1 MAGTVDRASALS
13 RLAAAYAGHQVR
25 RWTGRGSR
33 GGAAA
38 AERVYRPEHY
48 LSLTPEER
56 ELMPEMS
63 RCINCG
69 ICAMVAGRLGG
80 VYLPDLASAYLRPLH
95 LLPRVKADLEQG
107 PDVQADL
114 EAAAAACPVGVP
126 LPAWRRWSTAW
137 PPQVEGGSPPCRPC
151 SAQPARGLPP
161 CDEGRKRPPA
171 RHRRARSRAASG
183 ALRRGPLPD
192 HGASR
197 ARPGGA
203 PSRPEGLRPARE
215 SPPETRPQGLK
226 RAPFGRQLE
235 IGLVSYPHDVYSL
248 GTPRYI

>member
-1 MAGTVDRASALS
+1 VAGTVDRASALS

-95 LLPRVKADLEQG
+95 LLPRVKADLE
-107 PDVQADL
+107 PSTDVKADL

-126 LPAWRRWSTAW
+126 LPALAAIVNRLA
-137 PPQVEGGSPPCRPC
+137 GS
-151 SAQPARGLPP
+151 
-161 CDEGRKRPPA
+161 
-171 RHRRARSRAASG
+171 
-183 ALRRGPLPD
+183 
-192 HGASR
+192 
-197 ARPGGA
+197 
-203 PSRPEGLRPARE
+203 
-215 SPPETRPQGLK
+215 
-226 RAPFGRQLE
+226 
-235 IGLVSYPHDVYSL
+235 
-248 GTPRYI
+248 